1 MKELVITK
9 SITKRDEISIAG
21 YLRDISKFEVLS
33 PEQETEL
40 FKRYHDGEQ
49 YVLEKILSHNLRFVV
64 SVAKQYQNSGL
75 GLNDLINEGNL
86 GLIIA
91 AKRFDISRG
100 FKFISYAVWW
110 IRQGILQALNE
121 KGRNIRL
128 PINRLSS
135 YQKIIR
141 CEERLYQELG
151 RAPFEEEIGSKME
164 LSTNY
169 ITSVLQSSQFS
180 ISLDA
185 PSLVDEDYDI
195 KSFMHDE
202 KIPNADAHLENE
214 ESLQIE
220 VKQLL
225 GLLTEREHI
234 ILALFFGIGYKNTH
248 GLESI
253 GAKLDLSSERVRQLK
268 SKALRKIRLHV
279 KRRNLTL

>member
-9 SITKRDEISIAG
+9 SITKRDEISIAR
-21 YLRDISKFEVLS
+21 YLKDISKFEVLS

-40 FKRYHDGEQ
+40 FKRYQDGEQ

-110 IRQGILQALNE
+110 IRQSILQALNE

-128 PINRLSS
+128 PINQITS

-141 CEERLYQELG
+141 CEKKLYQVLG
-151 RAPFEEEIGSKME
+151 RAPLDEEIASKME
-164 LSTNY
+164 LSANY
-169 ITSVLQSSQFS
+169 ITSVIQSSQFS

-185 PSLVDEDYDI
+185 PSMVDEDYDI
-195 KSFMHDE
+195 KSFMLDE
-202 KIPNADAHLENE
+202 KTQNTDAHLENE

-225 GLLTEREHI
+225 GLLPEREQK
-234 ILALFFGIGYKNTH
+234 ILILFFGIGQKNT
-248 GLESI
+248 LSIESI
-253 GAKLDLSSERVRQLK
+253 GEEFDLSPERIRQIK
-268 SKALRKIRLHV
+268 FKALRKIRFHV
-279 KRRNLTL
+279 KRRNLTF